1 MREKNY
7 IVELIGNFI
16 GDKGNRDAFSIFDG
30 KQIRN
35 VTFVQFADDILH
47 AAGTLKENRII
58 HKHIALI
65 FHNAYEWMV
74 SFFAIAAS
82 GNVAVPLNPDL
93 PEEML
98 RYQIEKADVTVLCGE
113 EAVMAQLKLDTE
125 NQRIWSWERDEK
137 AAPISLE
144 EVYRADQGETAVLMF
159 TSGTTGKSKAAELTY
174 ENMFCSISGCEE
186 VFFLPD
192 VDRIMAVLPW
202 YHIAGLR
209 GTLAMLYRYKTLCIG
224 RGSRY
229 LLEDMP
235 VLEPSYVFLVPMIV
249 ESIVKILKRACTV
262 RERQKYLGSRLKR
275 ICIGGAGSTPAACR
289 YLMEQGFVIDGGYA
303 MTETTGVG
311 TWGEWDETHFNT
323 IGKLSEQ
330 LQYCIR
336 DGELLLRG
344 PAVMKGYYRDP
355 EATAEVMEDGWLHT
369 GDLVVCDGEGY
380 FYLTGRKKNVII
392 LANGQNISPEEI
404 EEIFCGCYAIKEC
417 LVYHDGK
424 MICADVCTDNQ
435 KAAAEYIKTY
445 NEKMPLY
452 HRVQKV
458 YYSDVPLEKTGSG
471 KIKRRGANHG

>member
-7 IVELIGNFI
+7 IAELLGGFV
-16 GDKGNRDAFSIFDG
+16 GDKENRAAFSVFDG
-30 KQIRN
+30 IQIQDI
-35 VTFVQFADDILH
+35 TYVQFAQDALR
-47 AAGTLKENRII
+47 AAGALKREQIMN
-58 HKHIALI
+58 KHIALI
-65 FHNAYEWMV
+65 FHNTYEWMV

-82 GNVAVPLNPDL
+82 GNVVVPLNPEL
-93 PEEML
+93 PAETL
-98 RYQIEKADVTVLCGE
+98 RHQLEKADVSVICGE
-113 EAVMAQLKLDTE
+113 ESVMAELKPDVE
-125 NQRIWSWERDEK
+125 NRRVCSWARDEN

-144 EVYRADQGETAVLMF
+144 EIYKPDQNDTTILMF

-174 ENMFCSISGCEE
+174 ENMLCSISGSES
-186 VFFLPD
+186 VFTIPG
-192 VDRIMAVLPW
+192 VDRITTVLPW

-229 LLEDMP
+229 LLEDMS
-235 VLEPSYVFLVPMIV
+235 VLKPSYAQLVPMIV
-249 ESIVKILKRACTV
+249 ESIVKILKRACTKE
-262 RERQKYLGSRLKR
+262 ERQKVLGGRLKR
-275 ICIGGAGSTPAACR
+275 ICVGGAGSNPAACR
-289 YLMEQGFVIDGGYA
+289 YLLEQGFVIDGGYA

-311 TWGEWDETHFNT
+311 TWGEWDEAHFNT

-336 DGELLLRG
+336 DGELRLKG

-355 EATAEVMEDGWLHT
+355 EATAEVLEDGWLHT

-424 MICADVCTDNQ
+424 RICADVYTNNRE
-435 KAAAEYIKTY
+435 AAEDYIRIY

-452 HRVQKV
+452 HQVPKV
-458 YYSDVPLEKTGSG
+458 NYSDVPLEKTGSG
-471 KIKRRGANHG
+471 KIKRRGVNHG